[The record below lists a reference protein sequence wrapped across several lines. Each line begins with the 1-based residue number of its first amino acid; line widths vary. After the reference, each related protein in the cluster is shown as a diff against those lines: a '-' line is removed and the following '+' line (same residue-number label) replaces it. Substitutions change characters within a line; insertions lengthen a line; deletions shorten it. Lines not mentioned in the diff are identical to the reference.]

1 MTQTRSEADA
11 ASPERP
17 TRRPLSDAVDAL
29 AAPFADPGL
38 RRPVIVGFVG
48 AIVTVVFGAV
58 TRPAGSLTLLYP
70 LSGRSLPPAEN
81 IVTVLIAMCGVG
93 MMLAAWIAVFREVRR
108 RFHADDAVRTRSAVA
123 VWVLW
128 SLPFVFGPA
137 LFSRDI
143 FSYSGQ
149 GEMVSRGYD
158 PYTLGVRVL
167 GQGNAYLNLVD
178 PIWRGTP
185 CPYGPF
191 WLWLSSTV
199 ASVTGHQPL
208 VTVLLFRLIAIASI
222 AVSVWC
228 LIRLSRHYGGDT
240 ATVLVLAVCNPL
252 TIFHAISGAHNEALM
267 MALLLLGMV
276 LAVEGYLV
284 PGVVA
289 CALAASIKIPAFA
302 AVVFLGWAAAGPMA
316 SLARRVWS
324 TIWVSA
330 VGLMVVA
337 VTSVVS
343 GLGFGWISAIQGAG
357 GSRSLLAPARAFGI
371 AARDLSGWLGV
382 PLWDADVKQ
391 VTTLLGLGLAA
402 ALSAAVLVRTKD
414 RVPFV
419 SLGLALLLVSLLGP
433 ALYPWYVLPAFAI
446 MSLTLRESR
455 MWLII
460 VLSVV
465 GCLVIL
471 PSGAGVLHRIG
482 GAGPW
487 VIPVL
492 VVAGGI
498 IWYRRSRLGGGAG
511 PGVAAST
518 GVAEVG

>member
-1 MTQTRSEADA
+1 VTQTRSEADA

-330 VGLMVVA
+330 VGLVVVA

-498 IWYRRSRLGGGAG
+498 IWYRRSRLGGGTG
-511 PGVAAST
+511 PGAAAST
-518 GVAEVG
+518 GVVEVG